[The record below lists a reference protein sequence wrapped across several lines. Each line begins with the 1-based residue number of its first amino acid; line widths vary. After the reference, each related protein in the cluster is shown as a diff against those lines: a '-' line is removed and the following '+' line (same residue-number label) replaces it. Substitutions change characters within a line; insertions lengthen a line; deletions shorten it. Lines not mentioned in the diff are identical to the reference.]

1 MDSHITEVMNSM
13 SPQGSLIGNASEVL
27 SESVAQD
34 ENCTI
39 SRIHETGEEISHSP
53 TTVFRGDDLFLSD
66 NNLSA
71 VEDPPTEDRIGDDW
85 YMRVNL
91 SEIILKS
98 LQKSGK
104 TPLDI
109 FSELDSE
116 KTGIVSCRQLKDCLR
131 RHGVALTD
139 NEFSIVFSRFQEDQ
153 NVYYIRFLRS
163 WSELTLKPEP
173 LSRKRSS
180 IEGYQVPGYNDS
192 KRLAFN
198 EETQKRLKEAIWIHI
213 VQLFGNSNAI
223 FKELEDSHGVVFLSD
238 LAEYFEAHGIP
249 CTHNQL
255 RLLLSPF
262 RHWPDRITYEEFKLF
277 VQSIRM
283 KPDTCLV
290 QAFPQTFGKSLHIP
304 LSQLTPKSCRNAM
317 PRVPSV
323 TQNLNHLPLVQLMV
337 DMDELPPSPKEEA
350 VSI

>member
-1 MDSHITEVMNSM
+1 MD
-13 SPQGSLIGNASEVL
+13 GSL
-27 SESVAQD
+27 
-34 ENCTI
+34 
-39 SRIHETGEEISHSP
+39 
-53 TTVFRGDDLFLSD
+53 D
-66 NNLSA
+66 N
-71 VEDPPTEDRIGDDW
+71 
-85 YMRVNL
+85 
-91 SEIILKS
+91 
-98 LQKSGK
+98 
-104 TPLDI
+104 
-109 FSELDSE
+109 
-116 KTGIVSCRQLKDCLR
+116 
-131 RHGVALTD
+131 
-139 NEFSIVFSRFQEDQ
+139 RFQEDQ
-153 NVYYIRFLRS
+153 NVYYIRYLRS

-180 IEGYQVPGYNDS
+180 IEGYQVPGYKFAFSICITCSDS

-213 VQLFGNSNAI
+213 VQLFGNSNGWLGFFPSLPAI

-304 LSQLTPKSCRNAM
+304 LSQLTPKSVFSSAFIGRSCRNAM

>member
-1 MDSHITEVMNSM
+1 MD
-13 SPQGSLIGNASEVL
+13 GSL
-27 SESVAQD
+27 
-34 ENCTI
+34 
-39 SRIHETGEEISHSP
+39 
-53 TTVFRGDDLFLSD
+53 D
-66 NNLSA
+66 N
-71 VEDPPTEDRIGDDW
+71 
-85 YMRVNL
+85 
-91 SEIILKS
+91 
-98 LQKSGK
+98 
-104 TPLDI
+104 
-109 FSELDSE
+109 
-116 KTGIVSCRQLKDCLR
+116 
-131 RHGVALTD
+131 
-139 NEFSIVFSRFQEDQ
+139 RFQEDQ

-180 IEGYQVPGYNDS
+180 IEGYQVPGYKFAFSICITCSDS

-213 VQLFGNSNAI
+213 VQLFG
-223 FKELEDSHGVVFLSD
+223 D

-304 LSQLTPKSCRNAM
+304 LSQLTPKSVFSSAFIARSCRNAM